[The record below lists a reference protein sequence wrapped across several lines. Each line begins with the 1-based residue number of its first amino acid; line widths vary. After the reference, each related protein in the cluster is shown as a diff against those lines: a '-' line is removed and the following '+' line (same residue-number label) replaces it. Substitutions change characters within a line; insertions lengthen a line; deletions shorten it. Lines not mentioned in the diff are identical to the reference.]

1 METKKAFSHGYDIG
15 LDAIDSLAEIFEG
28 KHDSYFPDAY
38 AGLFK
43 SLMTCL
49 YCHAPNH
56 DAADALIDMAREW
69 SKQDPD
75 RKKT

>member
-1 METKKAFSHGYDIG
+1 METEKAFAHGYDIG

-28 KHDSYFPDAY
+28 RHDSNFTDAY
-38 AGLFK
+38 TGLFK

-49 YCHAPNH
+49 YCHAPSH
-56 DAADALIDMAREW
+56 DAADTLIEMVREW
-69 SKQDPD
+69 SRQDTE